1 MAGLRSRSASERV
14 KLPQLDPK
22 APRAQRE
29 PPRAGSSPPMTSTK
43 LPSIALAGVAEPR
56 AVGVAARGGYVKKDE
71 QRPVQ
76 GAQGAETKGAAVAK
90 ARGRRAPVAAGATGA
105 ASAAPGQDAGRKP
118 PTGRIAQK
126 SSEVEM
132 KAPEKSNLRDLVSD
146 ELRKWLLSWL
156 EGRSSTNFMRLAAD
170 AWLREMSTELRL
182 AGPVP
187 DSASTRAMALIS
199 GLLTDPSLREIS
211 PSLHAEHL
219 ESPCLAAT
227 CALQELQEAVGENS
241 LEDELLA
248 SQVEVALGR
257 LESSGA
263 GDAFLKSAMRR
274 EILRCL
280 WCFDS
285 FEQSHSKFT
294 DEWILLQLERSALAA
309 EEEFSEAKKEVLQ
322 AENRFMDRYLVQL
335 LKLKRG
341 LASLLDAWEKVDHY
355 QILGVSKSAS
365 DKELRNAYRKACLRL
380 HPDKGGDKLQFQQLQ
395 DAYAHILEERQKE
408 MKETKETK
416 NTKVCSGLDRLQQL
430 VKDMRSLLSR
440 ADEADAKIKHLGPL
454 SQKDSV
460 EMLATAQEAGEAL
473 LTLSQEI
480 GEICPSLS
488 EASMEVAESSLSLAA
503 QFASVPCALLLTD
516 VALSCTFEASRLQH
530 TGKALI
536 EVRRDTTSTLHTL
549 QANLNMAKILGT
561 VDAET
566 FKLSV
571 GLVRKATTRIMASIA
586 EVRKATVDA
595 MQRGH
600 HCLLHARAVCRF
612 EAERCEADPELL
624 ALEAEEAEGN
634 APVSPRATGP
644 AASEADAPNAP
655 PEAHRPAMDEQ
666 RSRSDD
672 ERVELLQRR
681 RNDRLLRQ
689 LNGELR
695 ELQRRVKGMAK
706 ARGGE
711 ELPGALSG

>member
-1 MAGLRSRSASERV
+1 MDAT
-14 KLPQLDPK
+14 
-22 APRAQRE
+22 RE
-29 PPRAGSSPPMTSTK
+29 
-43 LPSIALAGVAEPR
+43 
-56 AVGVAARGGYVKKDE
+56 
-71 QRPVQ
+71 
-76 GAQGAETKGAAVAK
+76 
-90 ARGRRAPVAAGATGA
+90 
-105 ASAAPGQDAGRKP
+105 
-118 PTGRIAQK
+118 
-126 SSEVEM
+126 
-132 KAPEKSNLRDLVSD
+132 
-146 ELRKWLLSWL
+146 
-156 EGRSSTNFMRLAAD
+156 
-170 AWLREMSTELRL
+170 
-182 AGPVP
+182 
-187 DSASTRAMALIS
+187 
-199 GLLTDPSLREIS
+199 
-211 PSLHAEHL
+211 
-219 ESPCLAAT
+219 
-227 CALQELQEAVGENS
+227 
-241 LEDELLA
+241 
-248 SQVEVALGR
+248 
-257 LESSGA
+257 
-263 GDAFLKSAMRR
+263 
-274 EILRCL
+274 
-280 WCFDS
+280 
-285 FEQSHSKFT
+285 
-294 DEWILLQLERSALAA
+294 
-309 EEEFSEAKKEVLQ
+309 
-322 AENRFMDRYLVQL
+322 
-335 LKLKRG
+335 
-341 LASLLDAWEKVDHY
+341 
-355 QILGVSKSAS
+355 
-365 DKELRNAYRKACLRL
+365 
-380 HPDKGGDKLQFQQLQ
+380 
-395 DAYAHILEERQKE
+395 
-408 MKETKETK
+408 
-416 NTKVCSGLDRLQQL
+416 VCSGLDRLQQL